1 MAKDVMISLISKIE
15 NSFDK
20 ILILGSIEPVLN
32 LTGK

>member
-20 ILILGSIEPVLN
+20 SLILGSIEPVLN